1 MFVLGLNHGEFN
13 SSAAILENGKVI
25 AGSPEERFS
34 RRKLTKDFPI
44 NSVKFCLDYVKK
56 QLNDCSCVAQ
66 AWNPGEYWQK
76 FNPLISSFRSKREDY
91 FFTIPDNLLNVSE
104 RKAPKWVIMN
114 FENNDS
120 LPPIYYVRHHL
131 AHAANAFFLSP
142 FKESAILTCDW
153 NGEFES
159 TLMGYGHENDI
170 DVIANQSLP
179 HSLGLFY
186 ATFTSLLGYRPD
198 SDEWKVMAL
207 SAYDVDYEE
216 TLKKIRSTI
225 FLKEDGLFELD
236 VSYYLGE
243 LSGHS
248 KLYSQ
253 KLIDLL
259 GSKEGVSGEEPT
271 DWHLKIAKAMQQV
284 SEEVVIHMLNYLH
297 KKTKSENLAVSGGF
311 FMNSV
316 CNGKILE
323 KSPFKNFYVS
333 YAPSDV
339 GNSIGAALYVYHCI
353 HKKQRNI
360 QQNLSYLGPSFTDS
374 EIIQILNRRKIK
386 YEKIDVP
393 EKKIADILS
402 NDGIVACF
410 HGRMEFGERALGNR
424 SILADPRNV
433 KMKDKI
439 NLIIKYRENFRPFAP
454 VTLFEKSSIYFDV
467 SKDFECKHMEKV
479 VQIKSEH
486 QKTLGAVTHVDG
498 SGRVQTVKKEDNKF
512 LHSIIIEFEKI
523 TGLPILLNTSFNV
536 NGEPIVLSP
545 DDALNTFFN
554 SGLEHLFLENFYIKK

>member
-1 MFVLGLNHGEFN
+1 MIILGLNHGEFN

-25 AGSPEERFS
+25 SGSPEERFS

-44 NSVKFCLDYVKK
+44 NAIRFCLNYSKK
-56 QLNDCSCVAQ
+56 QLKDCDYIAQ

-76 FNPLISSFRSKREDY
+76 FNPLISSFRSRREDY
-91 FFTIPDNLLNVSE
+91 FFTIPDNLLNISE
-104 RKAPKWVIMN
+104 RKTPKWTIMN
-114 FENNDS
+114 FSDNTS

-159 TLMGYGHENDI
+159 TTIGYGNENDI
-170 DVIANQSLP
+170 DIIANQKLP

-207 SAYDVDYEE
+207 SAFNVDHEE
-216 TLKKIRSTI
+216 VLEKIRKTV

-236 VSYYLGE
+236 ESYYHGE
-243 LSGHS
+243 LSGYP

-259 GSKEGVSGEEPT
+259 GGKEGKPGENPT
-271 DWHLKIAKAMQQV
+271 DWHLKIAKGMQQI
-284 SEEVVIHMLNYLH
+284 SEEVVMHVLNYLH
-297 KKTKSENLAVSGGF
+297 KKTKSENIVVGGGF

-323 KSPFKNFYVS
+323 KSPFKKFYVS

-339 GNSIGAALYVYHCI
+339 GNSIGAALYVSHCI
-353 HKKQRNI
+353 HKEKRNME
-360 QQNLSYLGPSFTDS
+360 QNLSYIGPSFNDS
-374 EIIQILNRRKIK
+374 EIIHVLNRRKIK
-386 YEKIDVP
+386 YERIKNP
-393 EKKIADILS
+393 EIKIAEILS
-402 NDGIVACF
+402 NNEIVSCF
-410 HGRMEFGERALGNR
+410 HGKMEFGERALGNR
-424 SILADPRNV
+424 SILANPKNAEI
-433 KMKDKI
+433 KDKI
-439 NLIIKYRENFRPFAP
+439 NSIIKYRENFRPFAP
-454 VTLFEKSSIYFDV
+454 VVLFEKSSIYFDV
-467 SKDFECKHMEKV
+467 PKDFECKHMEKV
-479 VQIKSEH
+479 VQVKPEY
-486 QKTLGAVTHVDG
+486 QNRLGAVTHVDG
-498 SGRVQTVKKEDNKF
+498 SGRVQTVKKEDNQF
-512 LHSIIIEFEKI
+512 LYSIIIEFEKK

-554 SGLEHLFLENFYIKK
+554 SGLEHLFLENFYVKK

>member
-1 MFVLGLNHGEFN
+1 MLILGLNHGEFN
-13 SSAAILENGKVI
+13 SSAAILENGKII

-34 RRKLTKDFPI
+34 RKKLTKDFPI
-44 NSVKFCLDYVKK
+44 NAVEFCLDYSKK
-56 QLNDCSCVAQ
+56 QLKDCNYVAQ

-91 FFTIPDNLLNVSE
+91 FFTIPDNLLNISK
-104 RKAPKWVIMN
+104 RKTPKWVIMN
-114 FENNDS
+114 FSDNTS

-131 AHAANAFFLSP
+131 AHAANAFFLSS

-159 TLMGYGHENDI
+159 TTMGYGKENDI
-170 DVIANQSLP
+170 DIFANQKLP

-207 SAYDVDYEE
+207 SAFDVDYKEILE
-216 TLKKIRSTI
+216 KIRETVI
-225 FLKEDGLFELD
+225 LNEDGSFELD
-236 VSYYLGE
+236 ESYYPGE
-243 LSGHS
+243 LAGHP
-248 KLYSQ
+248 KLHSQ

-259 GSKEGVSGEEPT
+259 GGKEGKTGETPT
-271 DWHLKIAKAMQQV
+271 DWHLQIAKSMQLI
-284 SEEVVIHMLNYLH
+284 SEEIVMHMLNYLY
-297 KKTKSENLAVSGGF
+297 KKTKSENLTVGGGF

-339 GNSIGAALYVYHCI
+339 GNSIGAALYVSHCI
-353 HKKQRNI
+353 HKEKRNLE
-360 QQNLSYLGPSFTDS
+360 QNLSYLGPSFNDS
-374 EIIQILNRRKIK
+374 EIIKVLNRRKIK
-386 YEKIDVP
+386 YEKFENP
-393 EKKIADILS
+393 ERKIAEILS
-402 NDGIVACF
+402 YNEIVSCF
-410 HGRMEFGERALGNR
+410 HGKMEFGERALGNR

-433 KMKDKI
+433 EIKDKI
-439 NLIIKYRENFRPFAP
+439 NSIIKYRENFRPFAP
-454 VTLFEKSSIYFDV
+454 VVLFEKSSIYFDV
-467 SKDFECKHMEKV
+467 PKNFECKHMEKV
-479 VQIKSEH
+479 VQVKSEY
-486 QKTLGAVTHVDG
+486 QNKLGAVTHVDG
-498 SGRVQTVKKEDNKF
+498 SGRVQTVKKEDNDF
-512 LHSIIIEFEKI
+512 LHSIIIEFEKK

-554 SGLEHLFLENFYIKK
+554 SGLEHLFLENFYVKK

>member
-1 MFVLGLNHGEFN
+1 MLILGLNHGEFN
-13 SSAAILENGKVI
+13 SSAAILKNGEVI

-34 RRKLTKDFPI
+34 RKKLTKDFPI
-44 NSVKFCLDYVKK
+44 NAIRFCLSYSKK
-56 QLNDCSCVAQ
+56 QLNDCNCIAQ

-91 FFTIPDNLLNVSE
+91 FFTIPDNLLNISE
-104 RKAPKWVIMN
+104 RKTPKWVIMN
-114 FENNDS
+114 FSNNDS

-159 TLMGYGHENDI
+159 TTMGYGNENNI
-170 DVIANQSLP
+170 DVIASQKLP

-186 ATFTSLLGYRPD
+186 ATFTSLLGYKPD

-207 SAYDVDYEE
+207 SAYDIEHEE
-216 TLKKIRSTI
+216 ILEKIRKTVI
-225 FLKEDGLFELD
+225 LKDDGFFELD
-236 VSYYLGE
+236 GSYYFGE
-243 LSGHS
+243 LSGHP

-253 KLIDLL
+253 KLIELL
-259 GSKEGVSGEEPT
+259 GGKEGRSGENPT

-284 SEEVVIHMLNYLH
+284 SEEVVMHMLNHLH
-297 KKTKSENLAVSGGF
+297 KKTKSDNLSVSGGY

-323 KSPFKNFYVS
+323 KSPFKKFYVS

-339 GNSIGAALYVYHCI
+339 GNSIGAALYVAHSI
-353 HKKQRNI
+353 HKEQRNME
-360 QQNLSYLGPSFTDS
+360 QNLSYIGPSFTDS
-374 EIIQILNRRKIK
+374 EIIQALNRRKIK
-386 YEKIDVP
+386 YEKIETP
-393 EKKIADILS
+393 EKRIAEIIS
-402 NDGIVACF
+402 NNGIVACF

-424 SILADPRNV
+424 SILADPRNAEI
-433 KMKDKI
+433 KNKI
-439 NLIIKYRENFRPFAP
+439 NSIIKYRENFRPFAP
-454 VTLFEKSSIYFDV
+454 VTLFEKSSVYFDV
-467 SKDFECKHMEKV
+467 PKDFECKHMEKV
-479 VQIKSEH
+479 VQVKPEY
-486 QKTLGAVTHVDG
+486 QKILGAVTHVDG
-498 SGRVQTVKKEDNKF
+498 SGRVQTVKKEDNEF
-512 LHSIIIEFEKI
+512 LYSIIVEFEKR
-523 TGLPILLNTSFNV
+523 TKLPILLNTSFNV

-554 SGLEHLFLENFYIKK
+554 SGLEYLFLENFYIKK